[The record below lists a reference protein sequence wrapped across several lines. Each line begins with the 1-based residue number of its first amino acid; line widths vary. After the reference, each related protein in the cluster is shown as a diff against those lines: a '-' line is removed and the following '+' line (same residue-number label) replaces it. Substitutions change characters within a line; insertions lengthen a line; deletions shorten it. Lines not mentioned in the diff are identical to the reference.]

1 MPQPSTTTTAPSA
14 APSARRALEL
24 LGPSAGGIRTHVA
37 ELATRLAPHG
47 WEALV
52 AGPSGVMDGVGR
64 LDAEVAVPAS
74 WSPLSLRRARR
85 DLRTLLA
92 TTPVDVVHAHGLKA
106 ALVALGGR
114 HRPPVVL
121 TLHNLVDGTHGGW
134 TARLLGPLE
143 ARIIRRVD
151 HVIAISDDGVR
162 RAAEL
167 RRADRCSRILPVSP
181 VRRPDR
187 PTAEVRAAY
196 DIAPTAPMVVA
207 VARLHPQKDLSTFVR
222 AVARV
227 RAGRPDVRAVIVGEG
242 PEREAITAE
251 IERAGLTGTVTLAG
265 QRANPA
271 DEMAA
276 ADVVV
281 MSSRWEAGPLVMVEC
296 LSLGRPFV
304 STAVGALTAMLVD
317 GRDARV
323 VAVGDDGALAAAI
336 AGLLDDPAAAARMG
350 EAGRHLVAPIVDG
363 DALVAPVAEVYER
376 LCPADRS

>member
-1 MPQPSTTTTAPSA
+1 MPQPSTTTSA
-14 APSARRALEL
+14 SMSRRVVEL

-37 ELATRLAPHG
+37 ELAARLAPHG

-52 AGPSGVMDGVGR
+52 AGPTGVMDGVGR
-64 LDAEVAVPAS
+64 LDAAVAVPAS
-74 WSPLSLRRARR
+74 WSPLALRRSRR
-85 DLRTLLA
+85 DLGALLA
-92 TTPVDVVHAHGLKA
+92 STPVDVVHAHGLKA
-106 ALVALGGR
+106 ALVALGSR
-114 HRPPVVL
+114 RRPPVAL
-121 TLHNLVDGTHGGW
+121 TLHNLVDGTHDGW
-134 TARLLGPLE
+134 KARLLGPLE

-162 RAAEL
+162 RAADL
-167 RRADRCSRILPVSP
+167 RLADRCTRILPVSP

-187 PTAEVRAAY
+187 PAAEVRADY
-196 DIAPTAPMVVA
+196 GIGPTAPMVVA

-227 RAGRPDVRAVIVGEG
+227 RTTRPDVRAVIVGEG
-242 PEREAITAE
+242 PERHAIAAE
-251 IERAGLTGTVTLAG
+251 IERAGLADAVTLAG
-265 QRANPA
+265 QRSNPA

-281 MSSRWEAGPLVMVEC
+281 MSSRWEAGPLVMVES

-363 DALVAPVAEVYER
+363 VALVAPVAEVYER

>member
-1 MPQPSTTTTAPSA
+1 MS
-14 APSARRALEL
+14 RRVVEL

-37 ELATRLAPHG
+37 ELEARLAPHG

-52 AGPSGVMDGVGR
+52 AGPTGVMDGVGR
-64 LDAEVAVPAS
+64 LDAAVAVPAS
-74 WSPLSLRRARR
+74 WSPLALRRARR
-85 DLRTLLA
+85 DLRGLLA
-92 TTPVDVVHAHGLKA
+92 STPVDVVHAHGLKA
-106 ALVALGGR
+106 ALVALGSR
-114 HRPPVVL
+114 RRPPVAL
-121 TLHNLVDGTHGGW
+121 TLHNLVDGTHDGW
-134 TARLLGPLE
+134 KARLLGPFE

-162 RAAEL
+162 RAADL
-167 RRADRCSRILPVSP
+167 RLADRCTRILPVSP

-187 PTAEVRAAY
+187 PAAEVRADY
-196 DIAPTAPMVVA
+196 GIGPTAPMVVA

-227 RAGRPDVRAVIVGEG
+227 RTTRPDVRAVIVGEG
-242 PEREAITAE
+242 PERHAIAAE
-251 IERAGLTGTVTLAG
+251 IERAGLADAVTLAG
-265 QRANPA
+265 QRSNPA

-281 MSSRWEAGPLVMVEC
+281 MSSRWEAGPLVMVES

-323 VAVGDDGALAAAI
+323 VAVGDDGAMAAAI
-336 AGLLDDPAAAARMG
+336 DAVLDDPEAAARMG
-350 EAGRHLVAPIVDG
+350 AAGRHLVAPLVEG
-363 DALVAPVAEVYER
+363 DALVTPVVEVYEH
-376 LCPADRS
+376 LRSAVRS